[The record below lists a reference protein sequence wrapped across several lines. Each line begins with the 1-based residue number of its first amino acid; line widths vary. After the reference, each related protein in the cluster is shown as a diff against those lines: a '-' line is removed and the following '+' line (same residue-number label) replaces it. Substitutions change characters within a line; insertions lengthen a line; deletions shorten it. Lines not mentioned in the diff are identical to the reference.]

1 MKRIATIAA
10 VTALGLLLVAAGPA
24 EAQDMQAKVAAAKQ
38 AAAQNQQALRQY
50 SWIEKT
56 EISVKGEVKNTK
68 IESCQYGPDG
78 KVQKTLLSQP
88 PKEDEG
94 GGRRGRR
101 HRVKEHVVAKKK
113 GEMQEEMQAAGAL
126 VHQYLPPD
134 PAKIQAAMAA
144 GKITVVP
151 GAGTAALTI
160 ADYVKAGDSLVLTLD
175 SAHKA
180 MQKIDANTYLEKP
193 DDKVTLDV
201 QMASLPDG
209 TSYAGQILLSLPGDQ
224 IDVKITNSNY
234 EKIPQ

>member
-1 MKRIATIAA
+1 MKRIVTVAA
-10 VTALGLLLVAAGPA
+10 AAGLGLVLLAAWPA

-78 KVQKTLLSQP
+78 KVQKTLLSEP

-94 GGRRGRR
+94 SHHGRR

-175 SAHKA
+175 SAHKGIS
-180 MQKIDANTYLEKP
+180 KIDVNTYLEEP

-209 TSYAGQILLSLPGDQ
+209 TSHTGAILLSVPGDH

-234 EKIPQ
+234 QKVTQ